1 MRKFLMRVSI
11 LAGAVLT
18 LGGCTDSPTQPEQ
31 HGAPDLSAP
40 SLDEQAQG
48 CVSDGYCVLP
58 PISGGGGECDPTITE
73 CDDGGWDSCATSAP
87 GTPDPE
93 MSSAQSCPG
102 GGGGGAGGDGGWG
115 GGDGGG
121 GSDPR
126 TTEPCVESTTGECP
140 DDPALPDTWDDEI
153 GQDTLPN
160 CTNTA
165 TWTKPWHAP
174 YCNGSAPTGATLTA
188 FNAEMSAMEAK
199 GGVCAEL
206 ARFGRLLLAQ
216 GMVRYYTSS
225 GATAK
230 SWGGAGIGIIMDDA
244 MIGNSPPYDHGWA
257 LAHELEHA
265 YSGYIH
271 PPDGSDRDVNG
282 VSRTPSDSCG

>member
-1 MRKFLMRVSI
+1 MRHVRSWAAMLLAVVSMAACADVPTAPERGAI
-11 LAGAVLT
+11 SAENAAGPSNTVVLDPVVVIGECNPYYSANFCKGT
-18 LGGCTDSPTQPEQ
+18 GTCMSSDPSQPTDPE
-31 HGAPDLSAP
+31 SATINSCP
-40 SLDEQAQG
+40 GTGD
-48 CVSDGYCVLP
+48 
-58 PISGGGGECDPTITE
+58 GGGG
-73 CDDGGWDSCATSAP
+73 
-87 GTPDPE
+87 
-93 MSSAQSCPG
+93 
-102 GGGGGAGGDGGWG
+102 GGWG

-126 TTEPCVESTTGECP
+126 TTEPCIESGTGECP
-140 DDPALPDTWDDEI
+140 DNQLPDTWDDEI

-165 TWTKPWHAP
+165 TWTKAWHAP

-188 FNAEMSAMEAK
+188 FNAEISAMEAK

-206 ARFGRLLLAQ
+206 GRFGRLLLAQ
-216 GMVRYYTSS
+216 GMVRYYISS

-244 MIGNSPPYDHGWA
+244 MVSNSPPYDHGWS

-265 YSGYIH
+265 YSGYVH
-271 PPDGSDRDVNG
+271 PPDGSDRDANG
-282 VSRTPSDSCG
+282 VARTPNDSCG